1 LTCLLEYATLL
12 LVAFPLYAQQ
22 DSLHFPVVE
31 PFFVDTIIISGNEKT
46 KDYVILD
53 EMTIK
58 PGTIA
63 TPELVE
69 FDKQRIYSLALFT
82 HVEILGDT
90 LEGRHLL
97 FVELGERWYLIPQV
111 IFGFRDGDPKKP
123 YFGGGFLE
131 YNFKGRNQKL
141 SGSIIFGYNPSL
153 GFSFRDPLIDRDH
166 RLFFSSSI
174 SYSRIR
180 NKSAIEAEISGDFDE
195 DHYNINTT
203 LGKRFT
209 LFESFAVNL
218 GFDIVQIDS
227 YTPERTASPDGKD
240 EYIYATGS
248 YADDTR
254 DLREYPA
261 NGSFVNFFFTRYGFG
276 EGDVSYSRFGTDLR
290 TYIPLPFD
298 FTIAGRTYGSFA
310 FGGFVPSY
318 GRAYFGYGE
327 RIRGYYNDV
336 IEGDDLVGATVEV
349 HWPLLPSRTI
359 HFTAIKVPEAFS
371 VWRFGISLALFADAG
386 TAWFHGTPVSFS
398 SFASGYG
405 GGVHFLLPYSA
416 LMRVEYAWNDYGD
429 GQFILDFR
437 TSI

>member
-1 LTCLLEYATLL
+1 LTCLLEYAILL
-12 LVAFPLYAQQ
+12 LVAFPLYAQT
-22 DSLHFPVVE
+22 DSLHFAVVE
-31 PFFVDTIIISGNEKT
+31 PFFVDTIIVSGNEKT

-58 PGTIA
+58 PWTIA
-63 TPELVE
+63 TPALIE
-69 FDKQRIYSLALFT
+69 FDKQRIYSLSLFT

-90 LEGRHLL
+90 LGGKHLL
-97 FVELGERWYLIPQV
+97 IVELGERWFLIPQV

-123 YFGGGFLE
+123 YYGGGFLE
-131 YNFKGRNQKL
+131 NNFKGRNQKL
-141 SGSIIFGYNPSL
+141 SGAIIFGYNPSI

-180 NKSAIEAEISGDFDE
+180 NKSAIESEISGDFDE
-195 DHYNINTT
+195 DHYNANIT

-218 GFDIVQIDS
+218 GLDIVQIDS
-227 YTPERTASPDGKD
+227 YSPERTASPDGKD
-240 EYIYATGS
+240 AYIYAAGS
-248 YADDTR
+248 YANDTR

-261 NGSFVNFFFTRYGFG
+261 SGYFVNFFLTKYGFG
-276 EGDVSYSRFGTDLR
+276 ESAVSYSRFGTDLR

-310 FGGFVPSY
+310 FGTFVPSY
-318 GRAYFGYGE
+318 GRAFFGYGE
-327 RIRGYYNDV
+327 KIRGYYNDV

-359 HFTAIKVPEAFS
+359 HFTAINLPEAFS
-371 VWRFGISLALFADAG
+371 FWRFGISLALFADAG
-386 TAWFHGTPVSFS
+386 TAWFRGTPVSFN

-405 GGVHFLLPYSA
+405 GGVHFLLPYSV